1 MPTFPTDHPALQA
14 QLNAQVDFFT
24 QMSRHAVDAAGQI
37 GELNLRMMR
46 QMFDDSIRFGRAL
59 AACKDPFQMGA
70 VAMREIQPTVEHLR
84 AWQGE
89 LMTMLGAGTATLAR
103 DANNS
108 SWQAA
113 RGAGSFMG
121 AGSGGAAPD
130 GKAAH
135 APVR

>member
-46 QMFDDSIRFGRAL
+46 QM

-70 VAMREIQPTVEHLR
+70 VAMRETQPTVEHLR

-108 SWQAA
+108 NWQAA